1 MLLYSIAL
9 FCLGLCLSSMFSGS
23 ETAFYRIPKL
33 RLKLDAMEGDPMAGR
48 ILWLVNHPGL
58 FVATVLVGNNIANYA
73 VSLATVLFVGATIGT
88 GTTVEIISTLI
99 LAPFLFVYGEMFPKY
114 LCLHAPNRMLRFLS
128 PALLFF
134 FRLFLPI
141 TAVLWLVNRLVA
153 KILGQE
159 NEMLQLTLGRQEL
172 AGVLDEG
179 RETGVLVGAQRRL
192 ADGVFEVS
200 NRSVRDW
207 TVPRNAWPLVTSDMK
222 PRQVIEIAR
231 KHDLAEMPVFEKE
244 IGDATES
251 RHGLQQP
258 VGDLPIGFIRVIDL
272 EMAVRNRL
280 DETSLQLLQL
290 LQTKLPVRSTVE
302 ISDRHTLLTAM
313 ILLQTLHGSFGCVLD
328 EHRQCIGFVRS
339 DQLRDIILGGKESRK
354 PSSAKL

>member
-1 MLLYSIAL
+1 MLAYSIAL
-9 FCLGLCLSSMFSGS
+9 FCFGLCLSSVFSGS

-33 RLKLDAMEGDPMAGR
+33 RLKLDAMEGDPKAER
-48 ILWLVNHPGL
+48 IIWLVNHPGL

-88 GTTVEIISTLI
+88 GTTVEIISTLV
-99 LAPFLFVYGEMFPKY
+99 LAPVLFVYGEMFPKY
-114 LCLHAPNRMLRFLS
+114 LCLHAPNRMLRLLS
-128 PALLFF
+128 PVIMFF
-134 FRLFLPI
+134 FRLLLPI
-141 TAVLWLVNRLVA
+141 TALLWLVNQFIA
-153 KILGQE
+153 KILGQG

-179 RETGVLVGAQRRL
+179 RETGILVGAQRRL

-200 NRSVRDW
+200 HRTVRDW
-207 TVPRNAWPLVTSDMK
+207 TIPRNEWPLITTDMK

-231 KHDLAEMPVFEKE
+231 KHDLAELPVFET
-244 IGDATES
+244 GVFDATES
-251 RHGLQQP
+251 RSGLRQP
-258 VGDLPIGFIRVIDL
+258 VGDLPVGFVRVIDL

-290 LQTKLPVRSTVE
+290 LQTELPIRSTVE
-302 ISDRHTLLTAM
+302 VSDRHTLLTAM

-339 DQLRDIILGGKESRK
+339 DQLRDIILNSPYRERAFGRR
-354 PSSAKL
+354 P